1 MQISR
6 KLETFSQF
14 FIAFLK
20 STLNSKYFEK
30 KDQFHMLSI
39 TDISTCE
46 KGSYLNVPKTICHT
60 MLRQTTC

>member
-6 KLETFSQF
+6 KLKTFSGL

-20 STLNSKYFEK
+20 FTINLKYFEK

-60 MLRQTTC
+60 TLRQTTC